1 MLVQPVMLETLVRL
15 APQETLETTDSLAQ
29 VEPREL
35 LVLPVMLEV
44 SATQATLETQDLTV
58 LADQAA

>member
-15 APQETLETTDSLAQ
+15 ATQETQEIMDSLAQ
-29 VEPREL
+29 VELREL
-35 LVLPVMLEV
+35 LVLQVTLEV
-44 SATQATLETQDLTV
+44 SATPETLVTQDLTV

>member
-15 APQETLETTDSLAQ
+15 VTQVTQEIMDLPAQ

-35 LVLPVMLEV
+35 QVLLVMLEV
-44 SATQATLETQDLTV
+44 SATPETLVTLDLMV

>member
-1 MLVQPVMLETLVRL
+1 MLVQPVMLEMLVRL
-15 APQETLETTDSLAQ
+15 VTQVTQEIMDLPAQ

-35 LVLPVMLEV
+35 QVLLVMLEV
-44 SATQATLETQDLTV
+44 SATPETLVTLDLMV

>member
-15 APQETLETTDSLAQ
+15 VTQVTQEIMDLPAQ

-35 LVLPVMLEV
+35 QVLLVMLEV
-44 SATQATLETQDLTV
+44 SATPETLVTLDLMV
-58 LADQAA
+58 LADQAV